1 MYVSEDSFVH
11 LRHAADER
19 MHREL
24 EYRRIAQERATDSSP
39 TPGAAT
45 RLVHRIRAWMH
56 PAPRR
61 LSHP

>member
-24 EYRRIAQERATDSSP
+24 EHRRIALERATGSSP
-39 TPGAAT
+39 MRGPGT
-45 RLVHRIRAWMH
+45 RLVARVRAWMH